1 MGTGSDRTAIRRRQ
15 GAARPGRVADA
26 PKRHAWITESVSEGW
41 RCRIRR
47 RRRSRPAPRD
57 AGGDLVADG
66 EVGLDA
72 PDERETGRAA
82 MGALGPRPS
91 SRQIDTGLVLSRAA
105 RSEQEL
111 EPPQRVTLGRVEQ
124 RWSSPKARTRCMPFG
139 GTCCRKRRNIS
150 SAGRVRTLWR

>member
-1 MGTGSDRTAIRRRQ
+1 MK
-15 GAARPGRVADA
+15 

-124 RWSSPKARTRCMPFG
+124 PKGSDAVHAL
-139 GTCCRKRRNIS
+139 RRDMLQE
-150 SAGRVRTLWR
+150 ALQHLLGRQGEDLMAVIAAVAVPEA